1 MQKDIALYVHIPFC
15 VKKCNYCDFL
25 SFSSDDDTKRKYLDA
40 LYRESI
46 FWKNKLSG
54 RYRIKTVFVGGGTPT
69 CLLAS
74 ELERLG
80 DIIKQF
86 DIDDNAEFTIEANP
100 GTLDNEKINAIKKM
114 GVNRVSLGLQSTVD
128 KELKLLGRIH
138 TYEEFLESYHLLRD
152 AGFDN
157 INIDLMSDIPKQSFE
172 SYRKTLERVVSLKPE
187 HISSYSLII
196 EPGTVFY
203 RMYEDGILDIADE
216 DTDRQMYSY
225 TKKFLEE
232 NGYHRY
238 EISNYC
244 KKDRECKHNLVYWN
258 LDDYIGIGLGASS
271 YFEGARFSNFSEMKK
286 YQDIMYSD
294 KTDNIVHCDKV
305 HNGSMYFGKTDNI
318 EYCDKSN
325 NSMYCDKTDNIT
337 YCDKSNEFNVMSC
350 DVGGSNEKNEKNR
363 MKASTVGC
371 DFDTEIK
378 SKVESYE
385 KLTEKAKMEEFMFVG
400 LRKCIGV
407 SKTEFKNRFNYSI
420 DEIYGDVIDKFIKN
434 NLLSENDNSD
444 RIYLTDKGIDLSNYI
459 LSEFLL

>member
-1 MQKDIALYVHIPFC
+1 MQKQVALYIHIPFC

-25 SFSSDDDTKRKYLDA
+25 SFSSDDDTRKKYLDA
-40 LYRESI
+40 LRRESVYWRGYLAQKYSI
-46 FWKNKLSG
+46 
-54 RYRIKTVFVGGGTPT
+54 RTVFVGGGTPT
-69 CLLAS
+69 CLSVSEFECLA
-74 ELERLG
+74 
-80 DIIKQF
+80 DIIKMF
-86 DIDDNAEFTIEANP
+86 DIGEDAEFTMEANP
-100 GTLDNEKINAIKKM
+100 GTLDEEKISVIKKM
-114 GVNRVSLGLQSTVD
+114 GVNRVSLGLQSTID
-128 KELKLLGRIH
+128 EELEILGRIH
-138 TYEEFLESYHLLRD
+138 TYDEFLESYHMLRH

-172 SYRKTLERVVSLKPE
+172 SYKKTLERVVSLKPE

-203 RMYEDGILDIADE
+203 RLYNEGKLDIADE

-238 EISNYC
+238 EISNYSREG
-244 KKDRECKHNLVYWN
+244 RECKHNLVYWN
-258 LDDYIGIGLGASS
+258 LEDYIGIGLGASS
-271 YFEGARFSNFSEMKK
+271 CFEGARFSNFSDMKK
-286 YQDIMYSD
+286 YMDAVYPCS
-294 KTDNIVHCDKV
+294 
-305 HNGSMYFGKTDNI
+305 SY
-318 EYCDKSN
+318 
-325 NSMYCDKTDNIT
+325 
-337 YCDKSNEFNVMSC
+337 
-350 DVGGSNEKNEKNR
+350 
-363 MKASTVGC
+363 
-371 DFDTEIK
+371 
-378 SKVESYE
+378 ESYE

-407 SKTEFKNRFNYSI
+407 SKKEFEDCFGCSI

>member
-69 CLLAS
+69 CLSAS

-100 GTLDNEKINAIKKM
+100 GTLDNEKINAIKKI

-138 TYEEFLESYHLLRD
+138 TYEEFLESYHLLRGAD
-152 AGFDN
+152 FDN

-172 SYRKTLERVVSLKPE
+172 SYRKTLERVVALKPE

-203 RMYEDGILDIADE
+203 KMHEDGLLDIADE

-286 YQDIMYSD
+286 YQDVMCSD
-294 KTDNIVHCDKV
+294 KV
-305 HNGSMYFGKTDNI
+305 
-318 EYCDKSN
+318 
-325 NSMYCDKTDNIT
+325 
-337 YCDKSNEFNVMSC
+337 NELNTFSC
-350 DVGGSNEKNEKNR
+350 DAIVSDKENGKNR
-363 MKASTVGC
+363 MKTSTVGC